1 MNRRALPPALRSALI
16 ELRGNPR
23 LQLGLA
29 TIMLILCGWIFLL
42 LGDLRTGLI
51 KDLQDGHE
59 RLLQVKQL
67 AGQKAWGQR
76 ARDAEALA
84 KALEAEIPPARS
96 MGLAQADFQG
106 WLQKIVDAQGANL
119 RIDMQAPV
127 RDEDQPGL
135 VRVSAVISGGL
146 PPRRVLQMIHRIES
160 NTALVTLPAL
170 LIRTDGT
177 NQTFSATVQAIYR
190 VPETETGAAP

>member
-1 MNRRALPPALRSALI
+1 MKGRPLPPALRAALT
-16 ELRGNPR
+16 ELQGNPR

-29 TIMLILCGWIFLL
+29 MIVLTLCGWIFLV
-42 LGDLRTGLI
+42 LGDLRTSLV

-67 AGQKAWGQR
+67 AGQKAWSQR

-96 MGLAQADFQG
+96 VGLAQADFQG

-127 RDEDQPGL
+127 RDEAQPGL
-135 VRVSAVISGGL
+135 VRVSAVVSGGL

-170 LIRTDGT
+170 LVRTDGA
-177 NQTFSATVQAIYR
+177 NQTFSATVQSIYR
-190 VPETETGAAP
+190 VPEKETEAAP